1 MFKVVFVT
9 IIIGVTIWTTKAN
22 YDKTEYECREE
33 IEREIGE
40 YVKLDSWQQLLRRH
54 FKFIVNE
61 DAKVL
66 SERKRLKFNTIL
78 HNVCIN

>member
-1 MFKVVFVT
+1 MLKVVFVT
-9 IIIGVTIWTTKAN
+9 IIIGVTIRTTTAN
-22 YDKTEYECREE
+22 YATESECREE
-33 IEREIGE
+33 IEHEIQE

-61 DAKVL
+61 NAEVL

-78 HNVCIN
+78 HNVRIN